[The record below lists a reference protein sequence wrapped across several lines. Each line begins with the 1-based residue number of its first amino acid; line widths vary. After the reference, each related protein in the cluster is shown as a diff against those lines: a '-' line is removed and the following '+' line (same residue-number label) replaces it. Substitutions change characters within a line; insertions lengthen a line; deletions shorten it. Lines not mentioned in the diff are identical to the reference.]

1 MKNGMDMIKDC
12 AALLILA
19 ATLAFSTQAHAA
31 EVGARPGGLE
41 STQTSTGNA
50 GVLPRVYETDAA
62 GNKVGGSGTAASS
75 AGRSAGTAAE
85 SGSQGTNAG
94 NTTAESAAAGETAA
108 DGTAVGETLPEP
120 EPVPTETARLAAQIA
135 DGNTVA
141 VHGTVSG
148 EYSAEDGKLYFFAL
162 QPWQDEITGEP
173 VASVSESAEFS
184 FRVPLNDGTA
194 DTRLY
199 SAFAAAVWLNGK
211 YQEVGNRAYI
221 TNPESIA
228 KSRLEY
234 PTALTKKGLLV
245 QMDMLDDAFYLGV
258 KHVNVNFN
266 FAHITNG
273 TGISYTYE
281 GKTYQFDAAQIAEYD
296 KTISAFSNKSMV
308 VTAIILNGWNERMPE
323 LVYPGASKSSSAF
336 YYGFNTS
343 TREGYETT
351 RALASFLAERYSG
364 EDPNHG
370 RVAHWI
376 VGNEI
381 NNNKNWNYV
390 GPMDLNTYVK
400 EYVRTFRVFYTAIRS
415 ASANAR
421 VFYSID
427 ENWNDPT
434 ADRLHYSGKA
444 LMDEVNRQIRDGG
457 NLYWNMAYH
466 PYPYPMVEPE
476 FWDDHTT
483 GAVTGT
489 LDTQVIDF
497 QNLGLL
503 TDYLKTPEYLDP
515 SGNVRRV
522 ILSEQGFTAISP
534 TRGNVEQ
541 IQAAAYAYAYYIADS
556 NPCID
561 AFILSRQVDAPSE
574 VRTSCAFGLWSC
586 RMDVGDQIIAAGRRK
601 IWVVFKNIDKK
612 SETLENTAFAKSIL
626 GISKWSDVIPD
637 FRWKNLE

>member
-1 MKNGMDMIKDC
+1 MNKGTINIKDC

-19 ATLAFSTQAHAA
+19 ASLVFSSQAKAA
-31 EVGARPGGLE
+31 TVGARPGAD
-41 STQTSTGNA
+41 SAADTAVTSGA
-50 GVLPRVYETDAA
+50 LPRVYETDESGNAIGNMSVTAA
-62 GNKVGGSGTAASS
+62 GSGAQTGAAESTAAQSTGTDGTAAQST
-75 AGRSAGTAAE
+75 GTDGTAAE
-85 SGSQGTNAG
+85 GT
-94 NTTAESAAAGETAA
+94 AAGET
-108 DGTAVGETLPEP
+108 LPAP
-120 EPVPTETARLAAQIA
+120 EPVPTETARLTAMIA
-135 DGNTVA
+135 DGNSVA

-148 EYSAEDGKLYFFAL
+148 EYSSEDGKLYFFAL
-162 QPWQDEITGEP
+162 QPWQDEISGEP
-173 VASVSESAEFS
+173 VASAAEAAEFS
-184 FRVPLNDGTA
+184 FRVPLNEGTP

-199 SAFAAAVWLNGK
+199 SGFAAAVWLNGK

-221 TNPESIA
+221 TNPETVA
-228 KSRLEY
+228 KSRLAY

-273 TGISYTYE
+273 TGINYTYE

-296 KTISAFSNKSMV
+296 RTISAFSNKDMV
-308 VTAIILNGWNERMPE
+308 VTAIVLNGWNERMPE
-323 LVYPGASKSSSAF
+323 LVYPGVEKSSSAF

-343 TREGYETT
+343 TKEGYETT

-381 NNNKNWNYV
+381 NNNKNWNYT
-390 GPMDLNTYVK
+390 GPMEMGTYAK
-400 EYVRTFRVFYTAIRS
+400 EYVRSFRVFYTAIRS

-421 VFYSID
+421 VFFSID

-434 ADRLHYSGKA
+434 ADKLHYSGKA

-457 NLYWNMAYH
+457 NLYWNLAYH

-489 LDTQVIDF
+489 MDTKIIDF
-497 QNLGLL
+497 ENLGLL
-503 TDYLKTPEYLDP
+503 TDYLCTSDYLDP
-515 SGNVRRV
+515 SGEVRRV
-522 ILSEQGFTAISP
+522 ILSEQGFTATSAS
-534 TRGNVEQ
+534 RGDVEQ

-556 NPCID
+556 NPYID

-574 VRTSCAFGLWSC
+574 VRTSCSFGLWSC

-612 SETLENTAFAKSIL
+612 SETLENTEFAKAIL
-626 GISKWSDVIPD
+626 GISKWSDVIPN